1 MRAAVLYG
9 PHDLRVLDD
18 VPVPVPGPGELLI
31 RTMAAAICNATDVHI
46 WSGEI
51 GEEVRPPFPHVLGHE
66 RAGVVE
72 VVGEGVDAF
81 EVGDR
86 VACWSKMDGAF
97 GEYDVLRPEA
107 CPTVRLRDDVSDDA
121 GAMLEFVGATLR
133 GLESARLEP
142 GERVLVLGQG
152 VQGLAL
158 AQEAKLR
165 GAGQVVGVDRVAARL
180 ERAASLGV
188 DATYD
193 LTGRS
198 WAVALSGLRSV
209 LDGGEAD
216 VVIDAAGAD
225 RWPGGNSVNLAL
237 ELVRWSGRYVVYAL
251 PTRDL
256 EVNTRLIALK
266 GIRVQGID
274 TPPHEVGRLLEE
286 GQRWVAEGRLELE
299 RLITHRVSLE
309 GVVDGLARCRDR
321 PAETLKVMVD
331 VGEIAAR

>member
-1 MRAAVLYG
+1 VLYG

-72 VVGEGVDAF
+72 AVGEGVEGF
-81 EVGDR
+81 GVGDR

-97 GEYDVLRPEA
+97 GEYDLLRPAEF
-107 CPTVRLRDDVSDDA
+107 PTVRLRDDVSDDA

-133 GLESARLEP
+133 GLEAARLEP

-152 VQGLAL
+152 VQGLTL

-165 GAGQVVGVDRVAARL
+165 GARQVVGVDRIAARL

-198 WAVALSGLRSV
+198 WDRALEELRSV
-209 LDGGEAD
+209 LAGGEAD
-216 VVIDAAGAD
+216 VVIDAAGAGG
-225 RWPGGNSVNLAL
+225 WPGGNSVNLAL

-256 EVNTRLIALK
+256 TVNARLIALK

-299 RLITHRVSLE
+299 GLITHRVPLE
-309 GVVDGLARCRDR
+309 GIEDGLARCRDR
-321 PAETLKVMVD
+321 PDETLKVMVD
-331 VGEIAAR
+331 VGNGSARRC